1 MGLIDKLTGTRYP
14 AGGVAPR
21 TADEVRTAL
30 LGLGGPDVP
39 YLIREGTPADGADL
53 VAEWR
58 ILEPAWRTFFV
69 RTQLDRTL
77 KTRMRLVPDSHEVR
91 TVDEQREVS
100 WVGDT
105 PRLATSRAYARG
117 QVTAKSWSWTYE
129 RGADGKRHLK
139 ETFRFDP
146 AEMKDPLRD
155 TVLGAGWV
163 WRGVV
168 FKL

>member
-1 MGLIDKLTGTRYP
+1 MGLFDKLTGTRHP
-14 AGGVAPR
+14 GSGVAPR
-21 TADEVRTAL
+21 TAEEVRAAL
-30 LGLGGPDVP
+30 LGLNGPDVP
-39 YLIREGTPADGADL
+39 YLVRNGTPSESADL

-69 RTQLDRTL
+69 RTQLDRTVRTL
-77 KTRMRLVPDSHEVR
+77 MRLMPDSHEVR
-91 TVDEQREVS
+91 TVDEQWKVQ

-105 PRLATSRAYARG
+105 PRLAQSREYSRG
-117 QVTAKSWSWTYE
+117 QVTMKSRQWTFE
-129 RGADGKRHLK
+129 RGDDGKLHK
-139 ETFRFDP
+139 TETFTFDP

-155 TVLGAGWV
+155 AVLDAGWV

>member
-1 MGLIDKLTGTRYP
+1 MGLFDKLTGTRHP
-14 AGGVAPR
+14 DSGVAPR
-21 TADEVRTAL
+21 TADEVRAAL
-30 LGLGGPDVP
+30 LAVNGPDVP
-39 YLIREGTPADGADL
+39 YRVRNGTPAESADL

-58 ILEPAWRTFFV
+58 IMEPAWHTFFV
-69 RTQLDRTL
+69 RSQLDRTL

-91 TVDEQREVS
+91 TVDEQLEVT

-105 PRLATSRAYARG
+105 PRLAVSGEYARG
-117 QVTAKSWSWTYE
+117 QVTMKTRTWTYE
-129 RGADGKRHLK
+129 RGADGKRHRT

-146 AEMKDPLRD
+146 ADMKDPLRD
-155 TVLGAGWV
+155 AVLGAGWV